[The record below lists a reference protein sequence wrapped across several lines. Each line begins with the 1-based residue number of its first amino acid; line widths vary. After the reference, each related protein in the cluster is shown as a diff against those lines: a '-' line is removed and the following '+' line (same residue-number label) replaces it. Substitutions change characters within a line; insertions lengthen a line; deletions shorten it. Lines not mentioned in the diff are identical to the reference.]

1 MAAATLDTGVSER
14 PSSLSINAT
23 VGEYRIDGVIGSGG
37 MATVYRATQTM
48 IGKRVAIKV
57 LHRTKSDTA
66 ISRFVKEARAVNLI
80 GHQNIVDVFGFG
92 MTDGGRPYLVME
104 LLEGETLAVR
114 ADRKPLSIGEVA
126 EVLIEVSHALEAAHE
141 AGIVHRDLKPENIF
155 ITKRK
160 QIKLLD
166 FGIAKLFGEGDLGTT
181 GDDTRPGIV
190 IGTPRYIS
198 PEQVRGGAL
207 DGRVDIYAM
216 GVVAFELVAHRH
228 LFSANNPYDML
239 QKHAKLR
246 PPKPSAFNEALP
258 AEADALIGEMLA
270 KEPDDRPT
278 LAAVRE
284 RLEKL
289 RGTPVVVATRTAQS
303 VTKVLP
309 AVASRARQT
318 TDALA
323 VSAPAT
329 TEHDPTTTMRRTPVK
344 QWVAAGVLAGAIAGA
359 AITLALHPA
368 AKPAATP
375 VPEPV
380 VQPATAQVP
389 TPAVPPMN
397 EVPVRTPVAVP
408 AAEDDQPEEIV
419 IDPITHVHTTINKAA
434 AKKKP
439 VVRTH
444 PASSSNAD
452 DDDSVRSPFETKP

>member
-1 MAAATLDTGVSER
+1 MGAATLDSGVSER

-23 VGEYRIDGVIGSGG
+23 VGEYRIDGVIGTGG

-57 LHRTKSDTA
+57 MHRTKSDTA
-66 ISRFVKEARAVNLI
+66 ITRFVKEARAVNLI
-80 GHQNIVDVFGFG
+80 GHPNIVDVFGFG
-92 MTDGGRPYLVME
+92 MTDGGLPYLVME

-114 ADRKPLSIGEVA
+114 ADRNPLSLAEIA

-155 ITKRK
+155 LTKRK
-160 QIKLLD
+160 QTKLLD
-166 FGIAKLFGEGDLGTT
+166 FGIAKLFGDGDLGTT

-198 PEQVRGGAL
+198 PEQVRGNAL

-216 GVVAFELVAHRH
+216 GVVAFELLAHRH

-258 AEADALIGEMLA
+258 PEVDALIGEMLA

-284 RLEKL
+284 RLEAL
-289 RGTPVVVATRTAQS
+289 RETPAVKRRAPSQPATEVRPVVASHGRDTTKVGVPMIAQS
-303 VTKVLP
+303 
-309 AVASRARQT
+309 
-318 TDALA
+318 
-323 VSAPAT
+323 T

-344 QWVAAGVLAGAIAGA
+344 QWVIAGVVAGAIVGA
-359 AITLALHPA
+359 AITLALHPGD
-368 AKPAATP
+368 KQIPAPIAQP
-375 VPEPV
+375 PI
-380 VQPATAQVP
+380 VQAP
-389 TPAVPPMN
+389 TPAVPPMT
-397 EVPVRTPVAVP
+397 EPVAAP
-408 AAEDDQPEEIV
+408 AATPAADEDGPDEIV
-419 IDPITHVHTTINKAA
+419 IDPITHNTTVKKAA

-439 VVRTH
+439 VVRPH
-444 PASSSNAD
+444 PAASTVD

>member
-1 MAAATLDTGVSER
+1 MGAATLDTGVSER

-80 GHQNIVDVFGFG
+80 GHPNIVDVFGFG

-114 ADRKPLSIGEVA
+114 AERKPLSLEEVA

-141 AGIVHRDLKPENIF
+141 AGIVHRDLKPENVF
-155 ITKRK
+155 LTNRK

-198 PEQVRGGAL
+198 PEQVRGTAL

-216 GVVAFELVAHRH
+216 GVVAFELLAHRH

-258 AEADALIGEMLA
+258 QEADALIGEMLA

-278 LAAVRE
+278 LASVRE
-284 RLEKL
+284 RLEVL
-289 RGTPVVVATRTAQS
+289 RETPAVKRRAASQPATDVQT
-303 VTKVLP
+303 V
-309 AVASRARQT
+309 VASRARQT
-318 TDALA
+318 TNVA
-323 VSAPAT
+323 VPVIAQT
-329 TEHDPTTTMRRTPVK
+329 TTDHDPTTTMGRTPVK
-344 QWVAAGVLAGAIAGA
+344 QWVIAGVIAGAIVGS
-359 AITLALHPA
+359 AITLALYPA
-368 AKPAATP
+368 SSPPIPTVAGPLARPATTP
-375 VPEPV
+375 PVPVIAVPEP
-380 VQPATAQVP
+380 
-389 TPAVPPMN
+389 TPAPI
-397 EVPVRTPVAVP
+397 AVP
-408 AAEDDQPEEIV
+408 ASDDDTTEQIV
-419 IDPITHVHTTINKAA
+419 IDPITHVHTTIKKAA

-439 VVRTH
+439 VVRPH
-444 PASSSNAD
+444 PATNPD
-452 DDDSVRSPFETKP
+452 DDDGVRSPFESKP